1 MTALNVLTNEK
12 SPDEKLAKLMGDLKQ
27 WPELDRK
34 TLAYHAEQS
43 DTLAA
48 KGYRHAAVHEAG
60 AFLETLVQ
68 SMTLAVRGDVP
79 EKFRQAVDSHARL
92 RVCRK
97 YLFAPGYIDAEEYKL
112 LDNVF
117 AILRA
122 KGVGSGIVDETWC
135 RLARRFAQ
143 TTADYLIGRY
153 ASWRSVSF
161 KPSVTPSPP
170 VVKPVETVA
179 A

>member
-1 MTALNVLTNEK
+1 MTALNLQTNEK
-12 SPDEKLAKLMGDLKQ
+12 LPDEKLAKLMGDLRQ

-34 TLAYHAEQS
+34 TLTYHAEQS

-92 RVCRK
+92 RVCRR

-112 LDNVF
+112 IDNVF

-122 KGVGSGIVDETWC
+122 KGVSAGIVDEAWC
-135 RLARRFAQ
+135 RMARQFVR
-143 TTADYLIGRY
+143 TTTDYLVACY

-161 KPSVTPSPP
+161 TPSVASPP
-170 VVKPVETVA
+170 IAKPVETA
-179 A
+179 AA

>member
-1 MTALNVLTNEK
+1 MTALSVQTNEK
-12 SPDEKLAKLMGDLKQ
+12 SSDEKLAKLTGDLKQ

-43 DTLAA
+43 DKLAA

-60 AFLETLVQ
+60 SFLETLVQ

-79 EKFRQAVDSHARL
+79 EKFRQAVGSHARL
-92 RVCRK
+92 RVCRR

-112 LDNVF
+112 IDSVF
-117 AILRA
+117 DILRA
-122 KGVGSGIVDETWC
+122 KGVGAGIVDETWC
-135 RLARRFAQ
+135 RLARQFVR

-153 ASWRSVSF
+153 ACWRSVTF
-161 KPSVTPSPP
+161 TPSVATSQP
-170 VVKPVETVA
+170 VAKPVESA
-179 A
+179 AA

>member
-1 MTALNVLTNEK
+1 MTVLSVQTNEK
-12 SPDEKLAKLMGDLKQ
+12 SPDEKLARLMGDLKQ

-112 LDNVF
+112 IDNVF
-117 AILRA
+117 TILRA
-122 KGVGSGIVDETWC
+122 KGVGAGIVDEAWC
-135 RLARRFAQ
+135 RMARQFAR

-153 ASWRSVSF
+153 ACWRSVTF
-161 KPSVTPSPP
+161 TPSVASSPLIA
-170 VVKPVETVA
+170 KPVETVA

>member
-1 MTALNVLTNEK
+1 MTVLNVQTNEK
-12 SPDEKLAKLMGDLKQ
+12 SPDKKRAKLTGDLKQ

-43 DTLAA
+43 DALAA
-48 KGYRHAAVHEAG
+48 KGYQHAAVHEAG

-92 RVCRK
+92 RVCRR
-97 YLFAPGYIDAEEYKL
+97 YLFQPGYIDAEEYKL
-112 LDNVF
+112 IDNVF

-122 KGVGSGIVDETWC
+122 KGVGAGIVDETWC
-135 RLARRFAQ
+135 RMARQFVQ
-143 TTADYLIGRY
+143 TTGNYLIGRY

-161 KPSVTPSPP
+161 TPSVATSPP
-170 VVKPVETVA
+170 LAKPVESA
-179 A
+179 AA